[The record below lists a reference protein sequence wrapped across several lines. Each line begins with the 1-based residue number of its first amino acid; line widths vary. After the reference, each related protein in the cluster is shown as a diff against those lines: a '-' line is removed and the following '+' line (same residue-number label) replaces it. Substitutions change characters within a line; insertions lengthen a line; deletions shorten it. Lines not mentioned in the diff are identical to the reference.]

1 MTVFFIFSG
10 RHQVLSGISRRL
22 EEFCLTHRHLRRFG
36 LDLPSGMV
44 SVIVPSKNCVP
55 MLQDTISKI
64 EGRIQTSSA
73 LGDETR
79 AELLKLLGQ
88 LKTEVTELSKT
99 HLEEA
104 ESIASLAELSARE
117 ATRASKN
124 PQVLNH
130 AIGGLK
136 SSVRGFEGSHARL
149 AGVVNRIAT
158 MLANMGI

>member
-1 MTVFFIFSG
+1 
-10 RHQVLSGISRRL
+10 
-22 EEFCLTHRHLRRFG
+22 
-36 LDLPSGMV
+36 
-44 SVIVPSKNCVP
+44 

-64 EGRIQTSSA
+64 EGRIQASSA
-73 LGDETR
+73 LGDEHR
-79 AELLKLLGQ
+79 AELLTLLGQ

-104 ESIASLAELSARE
+104 ESIASLAEVSARE
-117 ATRASKN
+117 ATRESKN

-149 AGVVNRIAT
+149 SGVVNRIAT